1 MVNKT
6 IKIKCK
12 GGNIRFIEPKIIKYF
27 NTFQNILDDIEEQS
41 ESDDIEEQSE
51 SDEIELN
58 CPLEV
63 VLVNKTIEFAKENY
77 HNLNNKINS
86 IDDLS
91 KIEKKYIPRDLNKH
105 LDLIKTCN
113 FLHFDYMLQI
123 LCKSL
128 GLKIRI
134 MPAIEQKKIL
144 KYFD

>member
-41 ESDDIEEQSE
+41 ESD
-51 SDEIELN
+51 EIELN

-77 HNLNNKINS
+77 DNLNNKINS

>member
-1 MVNKT
+1 MINNT

-12 GGNIRFIEPKIIKYF
+12 GGNIRFIDPKIIKYF
-27 NTFQNILDDIEEQS
+27 KTFQNILDDIEEQS
-41 ESDDIEEQSE
+41 DI
-51 SDEIELN
+51 DEIELN

-77 HNLNNKINS
+77 ENLNNEINS

-113 FLHFDYMLQI
+113 FLEFNYMLEI

-128 GLKIRI
+128 GLKIRV
-134 MPAIEQKKIL
+134 MSAIEQKKIL